1 MEKLHTVLYIEHT
14 DALIKIMVV
23 QIGADNSIQIKND
36 VYNEICH
43 TLRKYPYET
52 GGIIGTDERGV
63 ITAFQFDNIQ
73 NMSLYEY
80 CPNTE
85 FLNKVINDRWD
96 KKNIKFIGFVHSHLH
111 NSECSPQDV
120 EYARQILKANRQI
133 NSILLGIVS
142 LESNSIK
149 WVLIK

>member
-1 MEKLHTVLYIEHT
+1 
-14 DALIKIMVV
+14 MVV

-63 ITAFQFDNIQ
+63 ITAFQFDKIQ
-73 NMSLYEY
+73 NMALYEY

-85 FLNKVINDRWD
+85 FLNKVINGRWN
-96 KKNIKFIGFVHSHLH
+96 KRNINFIGFVHSHLH
-111 NSECSPQDV
+111 NSECSRQDV
-120 EYARQILKANRQI
+120 EYARQILKTNKHI
-133 NSILLGIVS
+133 NSLLLGIFN
-142 LESNSIK
+142 LEINSIK
-149 WVLIK
+149 WTVIKLK